1 MPLEPVTEYDQA
13 RYPTFEEM
21 VHRRRD
27 VLRGIGLAAIAA
39 AFGPHVIGCSRT
51 GDTQSAKPLPGTPP
65 PTAPPVPVTT
75 PPLDAVQLPGGIA
88 PPRWPGPRGAIV
100 GGGPI
105 EIRYA
110 DGVTG
115 WVAVAAVFDPSNQR
129 LESAL
134 LDAEARVAA
143 IVRERLAREPSGF
156 LADAQRTSAA
166 EAGILAAIRAAVG
179 VSGLVSVALSA
190 VDAEAAQP
198 ERQRARADSA
208 PPPAARA
215 AAPAPAAAMAP
226 PMLAEPARPAASELP
241 RRLPRAGAK
250 CPIHPTGCRRSEA
263 SG

>member
-27 VLRGIGLAAIAA
+27 VLRGVGLAAIAA
-39 AFGPHVIGCSRT
+39 AFGPHVIGCST
-51 GDTQSAKPLPGTPP
+51 GGDAQ
-65 PTAPPVPVTT
+65 VPVTT
-75 PPLDAVQLPGGIA
+75 TPRDAPPLPGVPA
-88 PPRWPGPRGAIV
+88 PANWPGPRAAIV

-105 EIRYA
+105 KITYA

-134 LDAEARVAA
+134 LDAEARIAA
-143 IVRERLAREPSGF
+143 IVRERLGRERSGF

-166 EAGILAAIRAAVG
+166 EAAILTAIQAAVG
-179 VSGLVSVALSA
+179 VTGLASVALSA

-198 ERQRARADSA
+198 ERRGPRADNAPASA
-208 PPPAARA
+208 PRA
-215 AAPAPAAAMAP
+215 AAPAMAAPAMAP
-226 PMLAEPARPAASELP
+226 PMLAAPAAIEP
-241 RRLPRAGAK
+241 VRRLPRAGAK
-250 CPIHPTGCRRSEA
+250 CPIHPSGCRRSEA
-263 SG
+263 PDRTP